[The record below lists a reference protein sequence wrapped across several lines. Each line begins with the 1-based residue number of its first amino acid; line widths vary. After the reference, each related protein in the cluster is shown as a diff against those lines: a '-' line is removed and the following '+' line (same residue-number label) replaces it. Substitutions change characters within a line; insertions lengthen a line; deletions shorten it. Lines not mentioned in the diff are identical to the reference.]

1 MSKFAWYAEDK
12 NQKAFLKN
20 DPKEERRQNWIC
32 MAVITVFLLAPF
44 ADAVVSTAAH
54 TPTIISK
61 IVK

>member
-1 MSKFAWYAEDK
+1 MSKFAWYVEDK

-20 DPKEERRQNWIC
+20 DSKEESRQNWIC
-32 MAVITVFLLAPF
+32 MIVITVFLLAPF

-54 TPTIISK
+54 TPMIISK